1 MDVGIFNIFFDFRFD
16 ATLLSAVMAFATV
29 VTLGLP
35 MLERN
40 TLGARMKAVAERR
53 EELRRKY
60 QEKLKQRGGLRS
72 EPIGFVKKTVE
83 RLQLSRIVEAEETR
97 ERLARA
103 GYRGQG
109 ALVTFVFF
117 RFVMPF
123 IVFLLALIFFFFVY
137 HGTNLSAFMK
147 VNVALG
153 LGLAGFYLPDLFL
166 SNRTSKRQTSIMR
179 AFPDAL
185 DLMLICVESGMS
197 IESAFARV
205 SSEVGTQSPEL
216 AEELALTTAELS
228 YLPERRIAYDNL
240 AKRCGHS
247 GVRAVAAAV
256 NQAEKYGTP
265 VGQAL
270 RVTAHENREQRML
283 EAEKKAA
290 ALSPKL
296 TVPMLIF
303 FLPVLFVV
311 IMGPAVMNIMHT
323 MH

>member
-1 MDVGIFNIFFDFRFD
+1 MDVGIFNIFFDYRFD
-16 ATLLSAVMAFATV
+16 ATLLAAVMAFATV

-35 MLERN
+35 LLERN
-40 TLGARMKAVAERR
+40 ALGARMKAVGERR
-53 EELRRKY
+53 EELRRKF
-60 QEKLKQRGGLRS
+60 QAQLKQRGGLRS
-72 EPIGFVKKTVE
+72 EPLGFVKKTVE

-109 ALVTFVFF
+109 SLVTFAFF

-123 IVFLLALIFFFFVY
+123 VVFVLALIFLFFIY
-137 HGTNLSAFMK
+137 HGTWSTFMK
-147 VNVALG
+147 INVSLG
-153 LGLAGFYLPDLFL
+153 IGLAGFYIPDLFL
-166 SNRTSKRQTSIMR
+166 SNRTTKRQTSIMR

-205 SSEVGTQSPEL
+205 SAEVGTQSPEL

-228 YLPERRIAYDNL
+228 YLPDRRMAYDNL
-240 AKRCGHS
+240 AKRCGHT
-247 GVRAVAAAV
+247 GVRAVSAAV

-303 FLPVLFVV
+303 FLPCLFVV
-311 IMGPAVMNIMHT
+311 IMGPAVMQIMHT